1 VKFTTTAPRA
11 ETIAKGQR
19 EALQSEVADLE
30 SRVALRES
38 EPRGLAAGRQRAV
51 AIVSRKGGD
60 ESGAAGDGPPAKK
73 LVPAG
78 LRPLPQRRGEPVMEL
93 QRRHQQGC
101 VSAARDAGKERK
113 QEQSI

>member
-1 VKFTTTAPRA
+1 VKLTTTAPRA

-38 EPRGLAAGRQRAV
+38 ERRGLAAGRQRAV

-60 ESGAAGDGPPAKK
+60 ESGNEQGVGARAGGDIVGATAGRDAAGVGGA
-73 LVPAG
+73 VAG
-78 LRPLPQRRGEPVMEL
+78 VRASDNNVG
-93 QRRHQQGC
+93 G
-101 VSAARDAGKERK
+101 RDEA
-113 QEQSI
+113 